1 MPTPQPALTE
11 RFLAHLDGDLEST
24 DAFLADAF
32 PGDDGRRQPVHT
44 VYVPADRFIPDLP
57 QEWGQAALAAVD
69 EHGGMEQVCAVAGVS
84 DDLIVEVAPRV
95 DAKLR
100 QEPIED
106 LRLDFEDGYG
116 DRGDEAED
124 SDSIAA
130 AAQLAAAVRSGVAPS
145 FAGLR
150 FKCFETPTRRRGIRT
165 LDLFL
170 GGLLDTL
177 GHLPAGL
184 VITFPK
190 VSTVSQVAAMVA
202 VCDELERTYGLE
214 TGRLGFE
221 IQVETPQLIIGPQGG
236 ISVAE
241 AIHAGAGRVT
251 ALHYGTYDY
260 SASLQI
266 SAEYQASIT
275 RPRTSP
281 SRSCR
286 SLQQGPECTCRTA
299 RPTSCRSARRNRC
312 GPPGGCML
320 GWCGERSR
328 AASIRDGTCTRTSC
342 LRATSQPSSST
353 ARACRAPRLG
363 SRTTCPRPNRRSSTN
378 PQPLAR

>member
-1 MPTPQPALTE
+1 VPTPQPALTE
-11 RFLAHLDGDLEST
+11 RYLAHLDGDLEST

-95 DAKLR
+95 EAKLR

-150 FKCFETPTRRRGIRT
+150 FKCFEAPTRRRGIRT

-177 GHLPAGL
+177 GRLPAGL

-190 VSTVSQVAAMVA
+190 VSTVSQVTAMVA
-202 VCDELERTYGLE
+202 VCDELERAHGLE
-214 TGRLGFE
+214 NGRLGFE

-251 ALHYGTYDY
+251 ALHYGT
-260 SASLQI
+260 A
-266 SAEYQASIT
+266 
-275 RPRTSP
+275 
-281 SRSCR
+281 
-286 SLQQGPECTCRTA
+286 A
-299 RPTSCRSARRNRC
+299 RLA
-312 GPPGGCML
+312 GIGAGCL
-320 GWCGERSR
+320 
-328 AASIRDGTCTRTSC
+328 AA
-342 LRATSQPSSST
+342 
-353 ARACRAPRLG
+353 ACWAG
-363 SRTTCPRPNRRSSTN
+363 
-378 PQPLAR
+378 